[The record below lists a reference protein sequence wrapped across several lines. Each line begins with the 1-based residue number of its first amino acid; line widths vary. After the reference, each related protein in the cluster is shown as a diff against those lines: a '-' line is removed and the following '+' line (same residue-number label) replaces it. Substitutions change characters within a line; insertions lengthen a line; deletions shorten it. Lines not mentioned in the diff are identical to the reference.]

1 MVEQLLKKT
10 VEEIQSENNKLV
22 KEQTKNIYKD
32 VKKK

>member
-10 VEEIQSENNKLV
+10 LEEIQAENDKLV

-32 VKKK
+32 VIKK